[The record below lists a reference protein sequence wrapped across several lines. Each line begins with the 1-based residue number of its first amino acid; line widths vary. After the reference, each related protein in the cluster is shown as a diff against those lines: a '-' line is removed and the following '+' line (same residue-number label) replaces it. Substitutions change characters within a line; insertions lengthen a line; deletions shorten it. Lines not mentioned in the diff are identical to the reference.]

1 MIIQKNTL
9 STAFIT
15 CGLSFETNILLQ
27 YRRFVIFI
35 WLEKTIFFIVLPL
48 SQQFREFLSYVIVLA
63 TTNVRENP
71 NDFFPFMQFINL
83 TRFFNL
89 FQNPQFS
96 NTSTYVIYAHLLRQ
110 IAALTEADH
119 HFLVHWS
126 KK

>member
-1 MIIQKNTL
+1 
-9 STAFIT
+9 
-15 CGLSFETNILLQ
+15 
-27 YRRFVIFI
+27 
-35 WLEKTIFFIVLPL
+35 
-48 SQQFREFLSYVIVLA
+48 
-63 TTNVRENP
+63 
-71 NDFFPFMQFINL
+71 MQFINL
-83 TRFFNL
+83 THFFNL

>member
-1 MIIQKNTL
+1 
-9 STAFIT
+9 
-15 CGLSFETNILLQ
+15 
-27 YRRFVIFI
+27 
-35 WLEKTIFFIVLPL
+35 
-48 SQQFREFLSYVIVLA
+48 
-63 TTNVRENP
+63 
-71 NDFFPFMQFINL
+71 MQFINL
-83 TRFFNL
+83 TPFFNL

>member
-1 MIIQKNTL
+1 M
-9 STAFIT
+9 
-15 CGLSFETNILLQ
+15 
-27 YRRFVIFI
+27 
-35 WLEKTIFFIVLPL
+35 VLPL
-48 SQQFREFLSYVIVLA
+48 SQLFCELLSCVIVLA
-63 TTNVRENP
+63 TTNIRKNP

-83 TRFFNL
+83 TPFFNL